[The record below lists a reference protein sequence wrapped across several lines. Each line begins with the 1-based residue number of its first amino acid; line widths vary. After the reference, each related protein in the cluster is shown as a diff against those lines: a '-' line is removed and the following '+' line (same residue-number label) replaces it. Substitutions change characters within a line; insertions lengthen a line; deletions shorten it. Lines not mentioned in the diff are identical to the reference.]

1 MNNNKSPKTVPFLK
15 GDERRNV
22 SEASEGD
29 EKTIKTA
36 TTVPFTKGDEKNERF
51 SEGDKYTSKI
61 NNPPRLIATPP
72 CKQRGE
78 F

>member
-1 MNNNKSPKTVPFLK
+1 MAPHLIVEEDLK
-15 GDERRNV
+15 K
-22 SEASEGD
+22 A
-29 EKTIKTA
+29 T

-51 SEGDKYTSKI
+51 SEGDEYTSKI
-61 NNPPRLIATPP
+61 NNPPRLTATPP